1 MSDVFAAWR
10 PLSALLAAAFFLT
23 LQSVVSS
30 AQDGAE
36 SQGSHG
42 PMPSLAEDNG
52 RERGGDIVPPTGAER
67 SPVLVAL
74 PQIPRGPADATGQT
88 LVVKIERPKVPVRR
102 RATSP
107 DTRAALR
114 LVKMRN
120 AIFSSDRGGG

>member
-10 PLSALLAAAFFLT
+10 PLSVLLAAAFLLT
-23 LQSVVSS
+23 LQSAVSI

-52 RERGGDIVPPTGAER
+52 RERGGDIAPPSGVER
-67 SPVLVAL
+67 SPIPVLL

-88 LVVKIERPKVPVRR
+88 LVVKMERPKLQVRR
-102 RATSP
+102 RQSVFDP
-107 DTRAALR
+107 RASLR
-114 LVKMRN
+114 FLKIRK
-120 AIFSSDRGGG
+120 AIFSSDRGG